1 MLIHCDNMSTK
12 EQTALKNITSNEKP
26 LKISVCDLSQN
37 NASEILQKMEYQ
49 VPIYLQGY
57 SDLFTKY
64 LHSFNTVFGTC
75 RISEKQFFDKLGID
89 HTVMQEIA
97 DYWNFVKNLTLIQI
111 ELNSKFVEDYIE
123 FRVST
128 IESIDKSITSMLD
141 YYSKT
146 LSEFNKK

>member
-1 MLIHCDNMSTK
+1 MSLK
-12 EQTALKNITSNEKP
+12 EQSLSINDSKLEKT
-26 LKISVCDLSQN
+26 KISICDLFQTTN
-37 NASEILQKMEYQ
+37 SEILQKMEYQ

-64 LHSFNTVFGTC
+64 LHSFNTLFGTC
-75 RISEKQFFDKLGID
+75 RMSEKQFFDKLGVD
-89 HTVMQEIA
+89 HFVLQEIV
-97 DYWNFVKNLTLIQI
+97 DYWNFLKNISLIQI

-128 IESIDKSITSMLD
+128 IESFDKSLTSILD
-141 YYSKT
+141 YYTKT